1 MHVDNS
7 SMTVTGLSFNLTH
20 KRSGT
25 ESDVGELNVNTDKAS
40 LHLTPNLNIPNWL
53 GLLIELLTVTVLSTM
68 NKGFHRIGQ
77 PLVNL
82 LSKSL
87 RVYADPALTD
97 LFLPSHPNRDHGV
110 IYGKDLPRAPVTG
123 QGG

>member
-40 LHLTPNLNIPNWL
+40 LHLNIPNWL

-68 NKGFHRIGQ
+68 NKGFTGSANHG
-77 PLVNL
+77 
-82 LSKSL
+82 KSL
-87 RVYADPALTD
+87 V
-97 LFLPSHPNRDHGV
+97 
-110 IYGKDLPRAPVTG
+110 
-123 QGG
+123 